1 MTDIPIAALH
11 GLVSLFSWP
20 IFPVM
25 MVGIFLGMFIGIIPG
40 LGGLIG
46 MAMLLPFAIGQTP
59 EVAFAFLLGMYA
71 VTTQTDTIPA
81 VLLGVP
87 GTISAAATSLDGYP
101 LAQKGEAGRAL
112 SASYLASIVG
122 AVVAAAVF
130 IVFLPFLRGL
140 MLLFASPEFFM
151 LTMLGMVM
159 IGSLAGDFIQRGL
172 IMAGMGLILAM
183 IGLSP
188 NTGEPRFV
196 FNIVYLWE
204 GIPFIPLV
212 LGLFAIPESIDLMV
226 RQTTIAQKKV
236 DTSKGKYSGFADVI
250 RHKWVVIKCGLIGTF
265 CGAIPGL
272 GGPVA
277 EWFGYAHAVQTAKDP
292 SNFNKGDIR
301 GVMAPES
308 ATGGQKPGSII
319 PTVTFGIP
327 GNPAMAL
334 LLGYFLIIGLQPGP
348 DMLTTKLNLTF
359 LMIWTIVLGNIIAA
373 VLALL
378 LQPYLVRM
386 CYIRANI
393 IVPLMLGF
401 MVVGASITTKEYGD
415 VISFGIFGLLGYI
428 FKHTGWPRV
437 PLIMGLIL
445 GKLAEPYL
453 FITVDRYGASFLWGR
468 PIPVIILGLMVL
480 SVAMPL
486 YRRKKRISSREP
498 SNKPVANS
506 TIDIKPW
513 HDINWWIGLLF
524 TLIAFWIVYMSADL
538 SLRGKLFPWVVGIPV
553 IIVGLIHTCQF
564 FIPRLR
570 LKSGRMGISELTQS
584 FGGRLTDVLHAV
596 LWVVLLLACVIVV
609 GHKIAIALFVFLY
622 FSAHKENIFLGAA
635 LAAGTWLFIFF
646 ILQKA
651 MSITFSE
658 PLLFR
663 MLGL

>member
-1 MTDIPIAALH
+1 MTDIPIAALQ

-25 MVGIFLGMFIGIIPG
+25 IMGIVLGMFIGIIPG

-46 MAMLLPFAIGQTP
+46 MAMLLPFAIGQAP

-87 GTISAAATSLDGYP
+87 GTVSAAATSLDGYP

-122 AVVAAAVF
+122 TLVAAVVF
-130 IVFLPFLRGL
+130 IVFLPFLRSL

-159 IGSLAGDFIQRGL
+159 IGSLTGNNIQRGL
-172 IMAGMGLILAM
+172 IMALMGLILAM

-196 FNIVYLWE
+196 FNLVYLWE
-204 GIPFIPLV
+204 GIPFVPLV

-226 RQTTIAQKKV
+226 RQTTIAQEKI
-236 DTSKGKYSGFADVI
+236 DTTKGKYSGFADI
-250 RHKWVVIKCGLIGTF
+250 IHHKWVVIKCGLIGTF

-277 EWFGYAHAVQTAKDP
+277 EWFGYAHAVQSAKDA
-292 SNFNKGDIR
+292 STFGKGDIR
-301 GVMAPES
+301 GVMGPES

-319 PTVTFGIP
+319 PTVTFGVP

-348 DMLTTKLNLTF
+348 EMLTTNLSLTF
-359 LMIWTIVLGNIIAA
+359 IMVWVIVLGNIIAA
-373 VLALL
+373 ALALL

-386 CYIRANI
+386 CYIRPNVL
-393 IVPLMLGF
+393 VPLMLGF

-415 VISFGIFGLLGYI
+415 IISFGLFGLLGYI
-428 FKHTGWPRV
+428 FKHTNWPRV

-453 FITVDRYGASFLWGR
+453 FITVDRYGASFLWQR
-468 PIPVIILGLMVL
+468 PIPVIIMGLMVL
-480 SVAMPL
+480 SVALPL
-486 YRRKKRISSREP
+486 YRKKKQVASDESSKAIE
-498 SNKPVANS
+498 SDSGAAL
-506 TIDIKPW
+506 KPW
-513 HDINWWIGLLF
+513 HDVNWWIGLCF
-524 TLIAFWIVYMSADL
+524 TLIAFFIVYISAEL
-538 SLRGKLFPWVVGIPV
+538 SLRGKLFPWVVGIPL
-553 IIVGLIHTCQF
+553 IIIGLIHSCQA
-564 FIPRLR
+564 FIPRFDSQQGSLGKAD
-570 LKSGRMGISELTQS
+570 LAKS
-584 FGGRLTDVLHAV
+584 FGGSLKNVSYAV
-596 LWVVLLLACVIVV
+596 IWIIFLLVCVILI
-609 GHKIAIALFVFLY
+609 GHKIAVPLFVFVY
-622 FSAHKENIFLGAA
+622 FTAHKEKIVFGAA
-635 LAAGTWLFIFF
+635 LAAGTWAFIYFV
-646 ILQKA
+646 LQKV
-651 MSITFSE
+651 MSIVFSE

-663 MLGL
+663 LIGL

>member
-1 MTDIPIAALH
+1 
-11 GLVSLFSWP
+11 
-20 IFPVM
+20 
-25 MVGIFLGMFIGIIPG
+25 
-40 LGGLIG
+40 
-46 MAMLLPFAIGQTP
+46 MAMLLPFAIGKSP

-87 GTISAAATSLDGYP
+87 GTVSAAATGLDGYP

-122 AVVAAAVF
+122 TLVAAAVF
-130 IVFLPFLRGL
+130 MGFLPFLRGL

-172 IMAGMGLILAM
+172 IMAGIGLVLAM
-183 IGLSP
+183 VGLSP

-196 FNIVYLWE
+196 FNIIYLWD
-204 GIPFIPLV
+204 GIPFVPLV
-212 LGLFAIPESIDLMV
+212 LGLFAIPECVDLMV
-226 RQTTIAQKKV
+226 RQTSIAQKKF
-236 DTSKGKYSGFADVI
+236 DAAKGKYSGFADVI
-250 RHKWVVIKCGLIGTF
+250 HNKWMVIKCGLIGTL

-277 EWFGYAHAVQTAKDP
+277 EWFGYAHAVQTAKD
-292 SNFNKGDIR
+292 SSKFGKGDIR
-301 GVMAPES
+301 GVMGPES

-348 DMLTTKLNLTF
+348 EMLTTKLDLTF
-359 LMIWTIVLGNIIAA
+359 MMIWTIVLGNVIAA

-386 CYIRANI
+386 CYIRSNV

-401 MVVGASITTKEYGD
+401 MVVGASIATKNIGD
-415 VISFGIFGLLGYI
+415 IISFGVFGLLGYI

-453 FITVDRYGASFLWGR
+453 FITVDRYGAAFLWER
-468 PIPVIILGLMVL
+468 PIPPIVLGLMVF
-480 SVAMPL
+480 SVVLPFV
-486 YRRKKRISSREP
+486 RKKRRDA
-498 SNKPVANS
+498 SNVS
-506 TIDIKPW
+506 QTIDENSSGKSTMAW
-513 HDINWWIGLLF
+513 HDVNWWIGLF
-524 TLIAFWIVYMSADL
+524 FVAIAFLVVYLSGEL
-538 SLRGKLFPWVVGIPV
+538 SLRGRLFPWVVGIPLV
-553 IIVGLIHTCQF
+553 LIGLVHTIQGLF
-564 FIPRLR
+564 PGLQ
-570 LKSGRMGISELTQS
+570 SGRGSAEKNTLTGL
-584 FGGRLTDVLHAV
+584 FGGKIGEIFRAFR
-596 LWVVLLLACVIVV
+596 WVALLLVCVILI
-609 GHKIAIALFVFLY
+609 GHKIAVPLFVITYLL
-622 FSAHKENIFLGAA
+622 AHKEKLWFGITMAASSGIFIYLVLGK
-635 LAAGTWLFIFF
+635 I
-646 ILQKA
+646 
-651 MSITFSE
+651 MSITLSE
-658 PLLFR
+658 PILFR
-663 MLGL
+663 LLGF

>member
-1 MTDIPIAALH
+1 MIDIPIAALQ
-11 GLVSLFSWP
+11 GFVSLFSWP

-25 MVGIFLGMFIGIIPG
+25 MIGILLGMFIGIIPG

-87 GTISAAATSLDGYP
+87 GTVSAAATSLDGYP

-122 AVVAAAVF
+122 TLVAAVVF
-130 IVFLPFLRGL
+130 IVFLPFLRSL

-159 IGSLAGDFIQRGL
+159 IGSLTGNNIQRGL
-172 IMAGMGLILAM
+172 IMALMGLILAM

-204 GIPFIPLV
+204 GIPFVPLV

-226 RQTTIAQKKV
+226 RQTTIAQKKI
-236 DTSKGKYSGFADVI
+236 DATKGKYSGFADVL
-250 RHKWVVIKCGLIGTF
+250 HYKWLVIKCGLIGAF
-265 CGAIPGL
+265 IGAIPGL

-292 SNFNKGDIR
+292 SNFGKGDIR
-301 GVMAPES
+301 GVMGPEA

-319 PTVTFGIP
+319 PTVTFGVP

-348 DMLTTKLNLTF
+348 EMLTTKLSLTF
-359 LMIWTIVLGNIIAA
+359 MMIWIIVLGNIIAA
-373 VLALL
+373 ILALF
-378 LQPYLVRM
+378 LQPYFVRM
-386 CYIRANI
+386 CYIRPNVL
-393 IVPLMLGF
+393 VPLMLGF

-415 VISFGIFGLLGYI
+415 VISFGVFGLLGYI
-428 FKHTGWPRV
+428 FKHTNWPRV

-468 PIPVIILGLMVL
+468 PIPLIILGLMVL
-480 SVAMPL
+480 SVALPI
-486 YRRKKRISSREP
+486 YRKKKRI
-498 SNKPVANS
+498 PVSQPQTSAVNDGEKVS
-506 TIDIKPW
+506 KAW
-513 HDINWWIGLLF
+513 HDVSWWIGLCF
-524 TLIAFWIVYMSADL
+524 TLIASLIVYMSTEL
-538 SLRGKLFPWVVGIPV
+538 SLRGKLFPLVVGIPL
-553 IIVGLIHTCQF
+553 IAIGLLHTSQF
-564 FIPRLR
+564 FSPRFQ
-570 LKSGRMGISELTQS
+570 GRRDNSEKATLSDS
-584 FGGRLTDVLHAV
+584 FGGSLIDVSHAIF
-596 LWVVLLLACVIVV
+596 WIILLLVCVIFI
-609 GHKIAIALFVFLY
+609 GHKIAVPLFVFVY
-622 FSAHKENIFLGAA
+622 FMAHKEKMWFSIVVAGASWA
-635 LAAGTWLFIFF
+635 FIYFV
-646 ILQKA
+646 LVKA
-651 MSITFSE
+651 MRITFSE
-658 PLLFR
+658 PILFR
-663 MLGL
+663 WIGL